1 MTKEDKELVLKDLC
15 GRLPYRP
22 YIQTKR
28 FDFPVELTYIS
39 LDSVPTVKPYLR
51 SASKMTEIEERQM
64 YALCGSNGFAN
75 CIDIIDY
82 LYAHHIDVH
91 GLIPKG
97 LAIEA
102 DDDMYLNTYDIWAEG
117 FLDQGMEGIPQKAQY
132 VGQAQ
137 GHTFAEAC
145 EFWYLNNVPRKEFE
159 KYFRVTNGKPSY
171 WVNLYD
177 NEEDAKKA
185 FG

>member
-1 MTKEDKELVLKDLC
+1 MKKYKRRSKVITFILSALVL
-15 GRLPYRP
+15 
-22 YIQTKR
+22 I
-28 FDFPVELTYIS
+28 
-39 LDSVPTVKPYLR
+39 
-51 SASKMTEIEERQM
+51 A
-64 YALCGSNGFAN
+64 
-75 CIDIIDY
+75 
-82 LYAHHIDVH
+82 
-91 GLIPKG
+91 
-97 LAIEA
+97 
-102 DDDMYLNTYDIWAEG
+102 
-117 FLDQGMEGIPQKAQY
+117 
-132 VGQAQ
+132 QAQ